1 MNRASQL
8 LFVLLITTGLAGAQ
22 TPGFRTFTNAQGKSI
37 QARFVA
43 LSGDQVTIE
52 MAGGQK
58 FTLAVT
64 QFSAADQDYIKQAA
78 SKPASSGKLFSG
90 PNDKLPPETV
100 NEIIGQPLF
109 TEASIWDSTADEVAT
124 RLGIPPESKTKNAS
138 SFRSYTKDDYLMF
151 GAHPYSVA
159 MYAEDDKVTNFSL
172 VFANKGDLFGAK
184 GSGELHFDKDTPPAQ
199 AAEIVKT
206 AMDKDLAAISAALT
220 KTLGEPKKTRFGEG
234 SNKIGRMNMQR
245 WDWRGHS
252 ILLAEA
258 EGEYVGVQI
267 VTSAFADAGGKV
279 EDTTDTVIRARALA
293 NLEKR
298 ENGDIVIGDIPM
310 VDQGPKGY
318 CAPATAERAMRYLG
332 VPADMYILANAGQT
346 GFGGGTSVDKLL
358 EGMEGQIRSKRRSFD
373 SWRGEFK
380 LRDLA
385 KYIDKGVPLMWCLF
399 STKEFN
405 ETANKRTKERKDVND
420 WAAWK
425 TKVTGEAAANFL
437 PEDRETAHVVLAR
450 HRLQQGDERN
460 RLQRQLGERSAE
472 RAGSP
477 SRRKAGVPE
486 ALLRRGFLTAG
497 KCAGVCDLRSCA
509 PSFVTMK
516 A

>member
-1 MNRASQL
+1 MNRASKL
-8 LFVLLITTGLAGAQ
+8 LFVFLFTAGIAGAQ
-22 TPGFRTFTNAQGKSI
+22 APGFRTFTNAQGKAI

-58 FTLAVT
+58 FTLAVS
-64 QFSAADQDYIKQAA
+64 QFSTADQDYIQQAA
-78 SKPASSGKLFSG
+78 TKPAPSGKLFSG
-90 PNDKLPPETV
+90 PNDKLPPEAV
-100 NEIIGQPLF
+100 NEVVGQPLF
-109 TEASIWDSTADEVAT
+109 TEASIWDSSADEVAK

-151 GAHPYSVA
+151 GAHPFSVA
-159 MYAEDDKVTNFSL
+159 MYAEEDKVTSFSL
-172 VFANKGDLFGAK
+172 VFANKGDLFSSK
-184 GSGELHFDKDTPPAQ
+184 GGGELHFDKDTPPAK

-206 AMDKDLAAISAALT
+206 AMDKDLTAISAALT
-220 KTLGEPKKTRFGEG
+220 KTLGAPKKERFGEG
-234 SNKIGRMNMQR
+234 KSGRMNMQR

-267 VTSAFADAGGKV
+267 VTTDFADAGGKM
-279 EDTTDTVIRARALA
+279 EGTPDAIIRARALA

-318 CAPATAERAMRYLG
+318 CVPATAERAMRYLG
-332 VPADMYILANAGQT
+332 VPADMYILANAGQS
-346 GFGGGTSVDKLL
+346 GFGGGTSVDLLL
-358 EGMEGQIRSKRRSFD
+358 EGMERQIRNKRRSFD
-373 SWRGEFK
+373 SWRGDFK
-380 LRDLA
+380 LKDIA

-405 ETANKRTKERKDVND
+405 ETANKRTKERKDVTD

-425 TKVTGEAAANFL
+425 TEVTGEAAANYL
-437 PEDRETAHVVLAR
+437 PADRETAHVVLIIGYNAETNEIAFS
-450 HRLQQGDERN
+450 DSW
-460 RLQRQLGERSAE
+460 GERFKE
-472 RAGSP
+472 RWITL
-477 SRRKAGVPE
+477 PE
-486 ALLRRGFLTAG
+486 AEQVSQKHFYVVGF
-497 KCAGVCDLRSCA
+497 
-509 PSFVTMK
+509 
-516 A
+516 